1 MIFHNDITHQL
12 TIDLKLRKDL
22 TDLVKKKFNEAR
34 NIEVP
39 SLSHF

>member
-22 TDLVKKKFNEAR
+22 TDLVKKK
-34 NIEVP
+34 IQ
-39 SLSHF
+39 